1 MANNA
6 RPTKV
11 NSYNVYFGEK
21 ATQFLGISEEVTLP
35 DWEALTEA
43 LNGAGILGEID
54 EPIVGRFGA
63 NEIEIPFREYDKQ
76 MYKIASMT
84 EAVSLTLRISRQAIE
99 KATGVTD
106 FLPTRIVIKGKN
118 KGFASGSVKAGAGS
132 APSMKVEIFYYLLE
146 ISGEKVF
153 ELDKLNFVYKV
164 NGKDLL
170 KKVKKQI

>member
-11 NSYNVYFGEK
+11 NSYNVYFGDK
-21 ATQFLGISEEVTLP
+21 ATQFLGVSEEVTLP

-76 MYKIASMT
+76 QFKIASMT
-84 EAVSLTLRISRQAIE
+84 DAISLTLRISRQAIE
-99 KATGVTD
+99 KASGVTD

-118 KGFASGSVKAGAGS
+118 KGFTSGSVKAGAGS
-132 APSMKVEIFYYLLE
+132 APAMKVEIFYYLLE
-146 ISGEKVF
+146 IGNKKVF
-153 ELDKLNFVYKV
+153 EIDKLNFVYKV